1 MGNYKNALSE
11 VTKIGNYAIPAFSA
25 FLTASFA
32 VGSFPKSAEWQAIIV
47 NFALY
52 TVAAAYVSYAHRIL
66 YLRRRRAQQE
76 KGEKQTNLCLWF
88 VLIFLVLHLALVIFL
103 SIRLWPLGSLERH
116 SYSAQKET
124 ASISLSIAG
133 GKK

>member
-1 MGNYKNALSE
+1 MGNSKNALSE

-25 FLTASFA
+25 FLTAALA

-52 TVAAAYVSYAHRIL
+52 TVAAAYVSYVHRIF

-76 KGEKQTNLCLWF
+76 RGEKPTNLCTWVVIL
-88 VLIFLVLHLALVIFL
+88 FLVLHLLLVSFL
-103 SIRLWPLGSLERH
+103 SIRLWPLGSFR
-116 SYSAQKET
+116 ET
-124 ASISLSIAG
+124 FL
-133 GKK
+133 